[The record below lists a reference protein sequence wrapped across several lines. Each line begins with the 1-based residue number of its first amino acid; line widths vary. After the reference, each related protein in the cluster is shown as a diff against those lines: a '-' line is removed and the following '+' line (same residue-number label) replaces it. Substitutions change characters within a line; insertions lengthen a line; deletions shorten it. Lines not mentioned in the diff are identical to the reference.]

1 MKATA
6 TVRSFLRTWSHLLK
20 KSLMENFIFSAVI
33 YLCMPEMFLVDK
45 KTHVKFGQLSPLD
58 KTHSTI
64 LKKICKIY
72 M

>member
-1 MKATA
+1 
-6 TVRSFLRTWSHLLK
+6 
-20 KSLMENFIFSAVI
+20 MENFIFSAVI